1 MPPSR
6 RRAAQALRNSSGAL
20 STAAT
25 ARMST
30 DLPWFDDLSAEDR
43 SWVGLIVQAGIRGF
57 VEWYDVEVEAQVH
70 DPLDVVV
77 FGAAPRE
84 LTGVISL
91 QQTVE
96 LVRLSIR
103 VVETNID
110 ALLDPQDVGE
120 VHDAVLLYAREVA
133 FATAAVYARAAE
145 SRGAWDARLE
155 ALVVDAVV
163 RAEADET
170 VLSRASALGWGAHG
184 DVAVVLGAVPPHRA
198 ELDVFESVRRSARAG
213 DMDALCA
220 TQGDRLV
227 VVLGGVTD
235 PLKAA
240 TRLLDHFGDGPVVVG
255 PVTADLAHA
264 SASARAALSAHR
276 AASGWPDAPRPVS
289 SRDLLPERALAGDGH
304 ARRHLVDEVYLPL
317 VAARGTLLETLGA
330 WFEHG
335 SSIEGTARA
344 LFVHPNTVR
353 YRLRQVGEITG
364 WLPTRPREGFAL
376 QLALILGRQSGR
388 TEL

>member
-6 RRAAQALRNSSGAL
+6 RRAAAALRSSSGAL

-25 ARMST
+25 GRMSS
-30 DLPWFDDLSAEDR
+30 DLPWFDDLSAQDR

-57 VEWYDVEVEAQVH
+57 VDWYDVEDESVDP
-70 DPLDVVV
+70 DPLAVAV

-110 ALLDPQDVGE
+110 DLIHPDDLGA
-120 VHDAVLLYAREVA
+120 VHDAVLRYAREVA

-198 ELDVFESVRRSARAG
+198 ELDVFDSVRRSARAG

-227 VVLGGVTD
+227 VVLGGVRE
-235 PLKAA
+235 PLEAA
-240 TRLLDHFGDGPVVVG
+240 TRLIDHFGDGPVVVG

-264 SASARAALSAHR
+264 HASARAALSAHR
-276 AASGWPDAPRPVS
+276 SASGWPDAPRPVM

-304 ARRHLVDEVYLPL
+304 ARRDLVDEVYLPL
-317 VAARGTLLETLGA
+317 FAARGTLLETLGA

-335 SSIEGTARA
+335 SSIEATGRA

-353 YRLRQVGEITG
+353 YRLRQVSDLTG
-364 WLPTRPREGFAL
+364 WSPRRPREAFTL

-388 TEL
+388 TKL